1 MFKFKQTIIAVSLV
15 LITSFGWLV
24 SSCTRIVT
32 VTPSAT
38 VETPLDDSPPASA
51 SPPTTA
57 VPSIPTPPETTTTTE
72 TIAAPPVI
80 ATTTPAPTDFPPL
93 VGNAPLP
100 APGPAAPSV
109 YDIDIKKYSLAITG
123 IVNYPTTL
131 SYAQIQ
137 SYPTVTEKLEIICP
151 DIEDEWDEWT
161 GVPVATLLQE
171 TGLTPGASEVVFTGA
186 DGYYKQLPLEYV
198 LQYGIFLAYQMNGQP
213 LTRDRGF
220 PLRLVVPGNAGA
232 YWPRWIVKI
241 EVKPALTTFSN
252 SGGIIRQL
260 SRNIPVAGNRL
271 CACLLVKAN
280 DLTTPASQKPL

>member
-1 MFKFKQTIIAVSLV
+1 
-15 LITSFGWLV
+15 
-24 SSCTRIVT
+24 
-32 VTPSAT
+32 
-38 VETPLDDSPPASA
+38 
-51 SPPTTA
+51 
-57 VPSIPTPPETTTTTE
+57 
-72 TIAAPPVI
+72 
-80 ATTTPAPTDFPPL
+80 
-93 VGNAPLP
+93 
-100 APGPAAPSV
+100 
-109 YDIDIKKYSLAITG
+109 
-123 IVNYPTTL
+123 
-131 SYAQIQ
+131 
-137 SYPTVTEKLEIICP
+137 
-151 DIEDEWDEWT
+151 
-161 GVPVATLLQE
+161 
-171 TGLTPGASEVVFTGA
+171 VVFTGA

>member
-1 MFKFKQTIIAVSLV
+1 MWGVAEMFKFKQIVIAVSLV
-15 LITSFGWLV
+15 LITSFAWLV

-38 VETPLDDSPPASA
+38 VETPLDDSPPV
-51 SPPTTA
+51 SPSQPTTA
-57 VPSIPTPPETTTTTE
+57 ASSIQTVPETTTTTE
-72 TIAAPPVI
+72 
-80 ATTTPAPTDFPPL
+80 TTTPAPTDFPPL

-100 APGPAAPSV
+100 ALGPAAPSV

-220 PLRLVVPGNAGA
+220 PLRLVVPGNEGA

-241 EVKPALTTFSN
+241 EVKPALTAFSN
-252 SGGIIRQL
+252 SQGIIRQL
-260 SRNIPVAGNRL
+260 SRNIPLAGNRL